1 MGEDFALSMG
11 SGAIQMIIMIAGP
24 LLAAALI
31 VGLIVSVLQ
40 AVTQIN
46 ESTLTF
52 IPKMIAIL
60 VVLAVMAPWMLQNLQ
75 EYTTDVFAQIPD
87 WIH

>member
-1 MGEDFALSMG
+1 MSED
-11 SGAIQMIIMIAGP
+11 IIMNIGADAVRTALYISGPMLIAAMVIGI
-24 LLAAALI
+24 LVSLI
-31 VGLIVSVLQ
+31 Q

-60 VVLAVMAPWMLQNLQ
+60 IVLMVMAPWML
-75 EYTTDVFAQIPD
+75 EVMESYTIRTITDAGELVR
-87 WIH
+87 